1 MCQYSASYTKF
12 GRCHIKQSQSFWFRA
27 ATSWCLYVLNRRT
40 DQKHHD
46 ILNSCQQ
53 ASVLTWQNIAE
64 KYEHLREALGAFET
78 CVCGEYECVSMCV
91 DMRGR
96 AQAYTWAR
104 LCVSKDLSCL
114 HTHTPIPFHSKRVIA
129 ESLPSFPLNFCP
141 PLPLYPSIICFVSKC
156 GVSILMWKGEINVA
170 RLPSVFMFVINPK
183 KCYPCTIFLLPSV
196 FSSCSWAALQMNVIW
211 HQTSR
216 FLFFFFSPFCLS
228 AAVVFSFFFFFPE
241 DEGKPCI
248 KMARERRGGIFW
260 VWQSAQIHTS
270 LKLSKQWHLLKI
282 PHWFRI
288 QSGMPFL
295 PQTCTHLI
303 QEELCLFVTVIITI
317 CSKF

>member
-1 MCQYSASYTKF
+1 
-12 GRCHIKQSQSFWFRA
+12 
-27 ATSWCLYVLNRRT
+27 
-40 DQKHHD
+40 
-46 ILNSCQQ
+46 
-53 ASVLTWQNIAE
+53 
-64 KYEHLREALGAFET
+64 
-78 CVCGEYECVSMCV
+78 
-91 DMRGR
+91 MRGR

-288 QSGMPFL
+288 QSGCLSCPRHARIWFRKNYVFL
-295 PQTCTHLI
+295 SRSLLQFVEVLAELVLI
-303 QEELCLFVTVIITI
+303 GALFIALI
-317 CSKF
+317 CMSTMVNVMRFFEKTYRLLF